1 MNTFVPKQI
10 DGWEK
15 SPHSKMWLLFQIW
28 QAWNSVV
35 VIIIIP
41 FHLLFT
47 KAWNWVFW
55 PITECTSKVISLQ
68 GGQASFR
75 VSLKIPRFLTTVHP
89 KNFFFVGY
97 GPQKSAKVDYSHGQF
112 FNSGELLA
120 KNCKYLPCLLDSVL
134 RRRMNSNVVNR
145 IIFSSRC
152 HHHWNSNFLFECQH
166 LPENIKQN
174 IKIKFK
180 TFSILFWF

>member
-1 MNTFVPKQI
+1 MFRHSKKRYILHTTTTKIGSCKKRKERYRKPMNTFVPKQI

-120 KNCKYLPCLLDSVL
+120 KNYKYFTLSFRFCS
-134 RRRMNSNVVNR
+134 
-145 IIFSSRC
+145 
-152 HHHWNSNFLFECQH
+152 
-166 LPENIKQN
+166 
-174 IKIKFK
+174 
-180 TFSILFWF
+180 